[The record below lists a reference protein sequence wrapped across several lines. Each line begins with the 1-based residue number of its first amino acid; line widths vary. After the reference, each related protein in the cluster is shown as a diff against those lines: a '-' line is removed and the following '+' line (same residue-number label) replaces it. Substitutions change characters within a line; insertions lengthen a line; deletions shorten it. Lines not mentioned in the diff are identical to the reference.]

1 MNYQIFS
8 IPFIVDSPAGSID
21 LAKRKKISEVLPE
34 IFEQLIFFVMSSER
48 EQFATY
54 FIENYDNVDC
64 ITYYIEN
71 DMIHKSRDV
80 EVFMKLHSEDN

>member
-1 MNYQIFS
+1 
-8 IPFIVDSPAGSID
+8 
-21 LAKRKKISEVLPE
+21 
-34 IFEQLIFFVMSSER
+34 MSSER